1 MRPLECLCRGL
12 LTLLEGGV
20 GSKRSDSKF
29 GAYVSAKSCEWN
41 PIVVLLRMV
50 GRFLKVLILY
60 IEPFAALTCIKLV
73 AIKSYHIWRKLNIL
87 F

>member
-1 MRPLECLCRGL
+1 MK
-12 LTLLEGGV
+12 V
-20 GSKRSDSKF
+20 ASDSKF

-60 IEPFAALTCIKLV
+60 FFKL
-73 AIKSYHIWRKLNIL
+73 KT
-87 F
+87 